1 MRILINILIA
11 MILIIFQNSIINYT
25 PMNIDLL
32 LCYMVY
38 ISIYS
43 ESYENIVLAILFGF
57 LKDLSVE
64 NYFGITSFIWF
75 FISYIIYKLKNRI
88 FKDSEISIIFIITFS
103 TLFQEFMYLVFLNE
117 YQRNILQ
124 EGINL
129 GFLII
134 FNIVFATILNIKRM
148 RKQTKPFSK
157 RMR

>member
-75 FISYIIYKLKNRI
+75 FISYIIYKLKDRI
-88 FKDSEISIIFIITFS
+88 FKDSELSIIFIITFS

>member
-11 MILIIFQNSIINYT
+11 IILIIFQNSIINYT
-25 PMNIDLL
+25 PINIDLL

-43 ESYENIVLAILFGF
+43 ESYENIVLAIFFGF

-75 FISYIIYKLKNRI
+75 FISYIIYKLKDRI
-88 FKDSEISIIFIITFS
+88 FKDSELSIIFIITFS
-103 TLFQEFMYLVFLNE
+103 TLFQEFMYLIFLNE
-117 YQRNILQ
+117 YQKNILQ